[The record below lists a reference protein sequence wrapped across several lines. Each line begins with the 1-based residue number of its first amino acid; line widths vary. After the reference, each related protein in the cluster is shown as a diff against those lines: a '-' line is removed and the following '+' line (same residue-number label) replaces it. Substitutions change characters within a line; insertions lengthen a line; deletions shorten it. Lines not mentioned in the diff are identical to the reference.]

1 MLWNDRWIHCHK
13 EAVAWRAM
21 TGWLGLQ
28 LLLPQDAFPQASWIT
43 SVQGVALSD
52 RLIGLT
58 PGVPVTVCK

>member
-1 MLWNDRWIHCHK
+1 MIDRFIAEGE

-28 LLLPQDAFPQASWIT
+28 LFLPQDAFPRAFWII
-43 SVQGVALSD
+43 SEQGVALSD

-58 PGVPVTVCK
+58 PGIHVIVCK

>member
-1 MLWNDRWIHCHK
+1 MTDGFIAEGK
-13 EAVAWRAM
+13 EAVAWSAV

-28 LLLPQDAFPQASWIT
+28 LLLPPDAFPQAFWII

-58 PGVPVTVCK
+58 TGVPVTVCK